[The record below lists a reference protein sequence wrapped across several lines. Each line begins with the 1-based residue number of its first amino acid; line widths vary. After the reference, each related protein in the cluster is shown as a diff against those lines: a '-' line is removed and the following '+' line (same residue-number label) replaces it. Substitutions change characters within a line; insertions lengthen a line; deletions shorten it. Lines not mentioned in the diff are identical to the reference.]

1 MYKINL
7 LKTME
12 SKEKI
17 KTFPLRVEWGLIEE
31 LRTIMKDYGFTK
43 VSPFIRM
50 ILINFKNENMAKN
63 SKK

>member
-1 MYKINL
+1 
-7 LKTME
+7 ME